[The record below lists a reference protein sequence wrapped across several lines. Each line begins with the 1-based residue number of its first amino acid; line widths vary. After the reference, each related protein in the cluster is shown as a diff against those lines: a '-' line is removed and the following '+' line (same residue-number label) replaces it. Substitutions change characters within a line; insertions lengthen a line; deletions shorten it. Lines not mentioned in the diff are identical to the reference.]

1 MSGVAPERGAIW
13 VTPHGVRMLM
23 PKKDAAK
30 PYIRLDYTLAGK
42 RTQRT
47 AGRAEAWQEAWSIA
61 SGIDDEIAAELAAVD
76 GEPGALT
83 VGMLAEKWVSAKGDP
98 WSLRYRDET
107 CDRINKIILP
117 AIGSKS
123 VADLTWD
130 DTASLVKGQPSA
142 SGQRLVWS
150 VLSGMLHFGVDA
162 GIVDG
167 AVRKILPTLG
177 DFRRR
182 SAEVTVDAS
191 DPDSAETTAALELL
205 DDYDDERRLSFIKL
219 DSAPG
224 TDDVLRLVGVIAQ
237 PRTYSSTHARK
248 AYTAPTYY
256 VLMFLVAAFCGLR
269 QGEIWALRGKDVD
282 GAVLTVD
289 RQLTWVKGKPHFTL
303 PKGGKRRQVFIEE
316 TVEGFPLRAML
327 AARAAEVGV
336 NGRLFP
342 TPKGGLFR
350 RSNFARDVMGPLR
363 AAAWPGTRW
372 TFHSLRHHYCRWLL
386 DRGAPIQDVA
396 DLAGHSTAQVTWT
409 LYISPTKGLMKRMQ
423 ALGSDEPDANEG
435 TE

>member
-30 PYIRLDYTLAGK
+30 PYIRLDYLLAGK

-47 AGRAEAWQEAWSIA
+47 AGRAENWQEAWSIA

-76 GEPGALT
+76 GEPIALT

-107 CDRINKIILP
+107 CDRIDRIILP

-182 SAEVTVDAS
+182 TRTRRRRPLHWSCSTITTTSAVCRSSSWTARPEPMTSCAS
-191 DPDSAETTAALELL
+191 S
-205 DDYDDERRLSFIKL
+205 
-219 DSAPG
+219 
-224 TDDVLRLVGVIAQ
+224 V
-237 PRTYSSTHARK
+237 
-248 AYTAPTYY
+248 
-256 VLMFLVAAFCGLR
+256 
-269 QGEIWALRGKDVD
+269 
-282 GAVLTVD
+282 
-289 RQLTWVKGKPHFTL
+289 
-303 PKGGKRRQVFIEE
+303 
-316 TVEGFPLRAML
+316 
-327 AARAAEVGV
+327 
-336 NGRLFP
+336 
-342 TPKGGLFR
+342 
-350 RSNFARDVMGPLR
+350 
-363 AAAWPGTRW
+363 
-372 TFHSLRHHYCRWLL
+372 
-386 DRGAPIQDVA
+386 
-396 DLAGHSTAQVTWT
+396 
-409 LYISPTKGLMKRMQ
+409 
-423 ALGSDEPDANEG
+423 
-435 TE
+435 